1 MNRNELKW
9 NLPEPFIHK
18 FTHGWLKCSILI
30 KCKLHLIKMNE
41 ITMKMNE
48 ITLCNFIFKMQNE
61 INFIQLSV
69 VLIE

>member
-1 MNRNELKW
+1 
-9 NLPEPFIHK
+9 
-18 FTHGWLKCSILI
+18 
-30 KCKLHLIKMNE
+30 MNE